1 MDTMILIPAFN
12 EERDIARVVRAVGAA
27 VPGLPVVIVDDG
39 SRDRTAAAARA
50 AGATVL
56 SHPFNLHYGAAL
68 CTGYAYALAQG
79 YGRVVQMDA
88 DGQHDPASIRAVLDA
103 LDAGADL
110 VLGSRFRDPGSYTP
124 PTVRRI
130 GIRLMSWVASCLLG
144 QRITDA
150 ATGFQGLSRRQV
162 RFYATATHFPH
173 DYPDANVII
182 RSARAGFRVV
192 EVPARMHAAERGGGM
207 HAGVKALWYV
217 FKMAV
222 AISIEISRRVPV
234 REGE

>member
-1 MDTMILIPAFN
+1 
-12 EERDIARVVRAVGAA
+12 
-27 VPGLPVVIVDDG
+27 VIIDDG
-39 SRDRTAAAARA
+39 SRDGTAAAARA
-50 AGATVL
+50 AGAIVL

-68 CTGYAYALAQG
+68 STGYAYALAQG
-79 YGRVVQMDA
+79 CKRVVQMDA

-103 LDAGADL
+103 LDEGADL
-110 VLGSRFRDPGSYTP
+110 VLGSRFRDPDSYTP
-124 PTVRRI
+124 PRGRRI
-130 GIRLMSWVASCLLG
+130 GIGLMSWVTSCVLG

-150 ATGFQGLSRRQV
+150 ATGFQGLSRRLL
-162 RFYATATHFPH
+162 RFYATGAHFPH

-182 RSARAGFRVV
+182 RAARAGFRVV

-222 AISIEISRRVPV
+222 AITVEVSRRVPA
-234 REGE
+234 GGDG